1 MHITHHM
8 AERMT
13 QRNFSPRMVSAM
25 LAVGSWNSRGDQLT
39 LDKRH
44 QADLDHLWTEARRA
58 RKQLDQEIRDLDRL
72 RRRGRVTVVT
82 EADSLITVYR
92 NGQ

>member
-13 QRNFSPRMVSAM
+13 QRNFSSTMVSTV
-25 LAVGSWNSRGDQLT
+25 LAVGNWNARGDQLT

-44 QADLDHLWTEARRA
+44 QADLDHLLTEARRK
-58 RKQLDQEIRDLDRL
+58 RKQLDKEIRDLDRL
-72 RRRGRVTVVT
+72 RRLGRVTVVT
-82 EADSLITVYR
+82 KEDSLITVYR
-92 NGQ
+92 NN